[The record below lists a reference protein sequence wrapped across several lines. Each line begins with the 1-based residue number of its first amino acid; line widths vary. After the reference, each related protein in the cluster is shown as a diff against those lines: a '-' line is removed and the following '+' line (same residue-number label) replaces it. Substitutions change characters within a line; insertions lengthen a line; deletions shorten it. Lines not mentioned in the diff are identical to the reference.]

1 MALPVAWKTTAN
13 LSPDLMAKLE
23 IIEYPD
29 PLLRL
34 QAAPVE
40 HFNATLS
47 TLVSNLTET
56 LYATSGIGL
65 SAPQVGNSTQVFVMD
80 LSEKQNEPEVFV
92 NPQILTKS
100 GFAIVEESCLSIPGV
115 AAKVVRSGMV
125 SIRAQNVDGQV
136 FERDYEDM
144 KAVCLQHEIDH
155 LQGKLFFDRISRIR
169 QFRFRRT
176 LHRLENNAA
185 SSILQPA

>member
-1 MALPVAWKTTAN
+1 
-13 LSPDLMAKLE
+13 MAKLE

-80 LSEKQNEPEVFV
+80 LSEKQNEPELFV
-92 NPQILTKS
+92 NPEILSKS

-155 LQGKLFFDRISRIR
+155 LQGKLFFDRISRLR

-176 LHRLENNAA
+176 LLRLENNAA
-185 SSILQPA
+185 SSNLQPA